1 MEIKLSKRLERIASF
16 VPAGS
21 RVADVGTDHGYVPV
35 WLTES
40 GRCPSAIAM
49 DVRKGPLERAAAHVR
64 ERGLEKKIDLRLS
77 DGLKALMPGE
87 ADAIV
92 IAGMGG
98 ELICRILDEGRHVW
112 ETWAEG
118 RERFILSPQSEPE
131 SVRRFLEENGFA
143 LLREAMVQ
151 DAGKYY
157 VILEAARGR
166 MKLRGEAEYVYGPL
180 LIRQKDPVLAEYLK
194 KEKAAVSQIL
204 SSLRRTAEEKG
215 HTSGSDRREERIRE
229 LEGQLLMI
237 EEAEDEMQGD
247 N

>member
-204 SSLRRTAEEKG
+204 SSLCRTAEEKG
-215 HTSGSDRREERIRE
+215 HTSGSDRREARIRE

-237 EEAEDEMQGD
+237 EEAEHEMQGD